1 MANLD
6 GFNANDVEP
15 TAPFEPLP
23 AGKYLAAITASE
35 MKATKKGDGSYLQLE
50 FTVLDG
56 DPSSPNGSAEASCKG
71 RKVWDRLCINHPN
84 DLTQKIARG
93 NLSAICRAVGV
104 MQPGDSV
111 ELHNIPLVITV
122 KCKKR
127 QDTGEITNEVKG
139 YEAKAVASGQPQQA
153 PTTDNTPPWK
163 R

>member
-1 MANLD
+1 MANLN

-15 TAPFEPLP
+15 TTPFEPIP

-35 MKATKKGDGSYLQLE
+35 IKATKKGDGSYLQLE

-56 DPSSPNGSAEASCKG
+56 PCKG

-104 MQPGDSV
+104 LQPRDSA
-111 ELHNIPLVITV
+111 ELHNIPLLNTV
-122 KCKKR
+122 KCRKR
-127 QDTGEITNEVKG
+127 DDNGEIANEIKG
-139 YEAKAVASGQPQQA
+139 YAAAESDDSPAPAQQA
-153 PTTDNTPPWK
+153 PVDSNTPPWK

>member
-1 MANLD
+1 MATLD
-6 GFNANDVEP
+6 FNANDVEP
-15 TAPFEPLP
+15 TAVFDPLP
-23 AGKYLAAITASE
+23 AGKYLAAITLSE
-35 MKATKKGDGSYLQLE
+35 MKPTKAGNGSYLQLE

-56 DPSSPNGSAEASCKG
+56 ACKG

-104 MQPGDSV
+104 MQPRDSV
-111 ELHNIPLVITV
+111 ELHNLPLVITV

-127 QDTGEITNEVKG
+127 DDTGEVTNEVKG
-139 YEAKAVASGQPQQA
+139 YIKRESAVGQPQQT
-153 PTTDNTPPWK
+153 PVHDQTPPWA

>member
-1 MANLD
+1 MATLD
-6 GFNANDVEP
+6 FNANDVEP
-15 TAPFEPLP
+15 TAVFDPLP

-35 MKATKKGDGSYLQLE
+35 MKPTKAGNGSYLQLE

-56 DPSSPNGSAEASCKG
+56 PCKG

-93 NLSAICRAVGV
+93 NLSAICRATGV
-104 MQPGDSV
+104 MQPRDSV
-111 ELHNIPLVITV
+111 ELHNLPLVVTV

-127 QDTGEITNEVKG
+127 DDTGEVTNEVKG
-139 YEAKAVASGQPQQA
+139 YAKRESAVGQPQQA
-153 PTTDNTPPWK
+153 PVHDQTPPWA

>member
-1 MANLD
+1 MADLN
-6 GFNANDVEP
+6 GFDARTVEP
-15 TAPFEPLP
+15 TANFEPLP

-50 FTVLDG
+50 FTVLEG
-56 DPSSPNGSAEASCKG
+56 DCKG

-84 DLTQKIARG
+84 DLTQRIARG

-111 ELHNIPLVITV
+111 ELHNLPLLVRV
-122 KCKKR
+122 KVKRR
-127 QDTGEITNEVKG
+127 QDTDELVNEIGG
-139 YEAKAVASGQPQQA
+139 YEKKEAATGRPQQA
-153 PTTDNTPPWK
+153 PVADNTPPWK

>member
-1 MANLD
+1 MATLD
-6 GFNANDVEP
+6 FNANDVEP
-15 TAPFEPLP
+15 TTAYEPLP
-23 AGKYLAAITASE
+23 AGKYLAEITASE
-35 MKATKKGDGSYLQLE
+35 MKPVKSGNGSYLQME

-56 DPSSPNGSAEASCKG
+56 PCKG

-104 MQPGDSV
+104 MQPRDSV
-111 ELHNIPLVITV
+111 ELHNLPVVVTV

-127 QDTGEITNEVKG
+127 EDTGEITNELKG
-139 YEAKAVASGQPQQA
+139 YAKRESAAGQPQQA
-153 PTTDNTPPWK
+153 PVNDQTPPWA

>member
-1 MANLD
+1 MANLNN
-6 GFNANDVEP
+6 FNANEVEP
-15 TAPFEPLP
+15 TAPFEPIP
-23 AGKYLAAITASE
+23 AGKYLAIITASE
-35 MKATKKGDGSYLQLE
+35 MKTTKRGDGSYLQLE

-56 DPSSPNGSAEASCKG
+56 DCKG

-84 DLTQKIARG
+84 DLAQKIARG

-111 ELHNIPLVITV
+111 ELHNLPLVVTV

-127 QDTGEITNEVKG
+127 EDTGELTNEVKG
-139 YEAKAVASGQPQQA
+139 YEPKASAAGQPQQA

>member
-1 MANLD
+1 MATLN
-6 GFNANDVEP
+6 FNANDVEP
-15 TAPFEPLP
+15 TTALDPLP
-23 AGKYLAAITASE
+23 AGKYLAEITASE
-35 MKATKKGDGSYLQLE
+35 LKLTKSGNGNYLQLE

-56 DPSSPNGSAEASCKG
+56 PCKG

-104 MQPGDSV
+104 MQPRDSV
-111 ELHNIPLVITV
+111 ELHNLPLVVTV

-127 QDTGEITNEVKG
+127 ADTGEITNEVKG
-139 YEAKAVASGQPQQA
+139 YTKRESAVGQPQQA
-153 PTTDNTPPWK
+153 PVHDQTPPWA